1 MLPRIPS
8 FLRHVGPGVVTGAAD
23 DDPSGIATYTQAGAQ
38 FGTGLIWTVFL
49 SLPFMIAIQL
59 VSARIGRVTGKGLA
73 ANLRDHTPGPLLAL
87 VVGLLVVANTINI
100 AADIAAMGESLRLV
114 VGGSMRLHAV
124 AIGVVTV
131 LLQVFVPYRKLAP
144 LLKWLTLCLFAYVLA
159 VFMVQVPWG
168 QVLHDLVLPRLQ
180 WTSGYWMMVVALLG
194 TTISPYL
201 FFWQASQEVEEL
213 RLKGPG
219 HQGEAEIRADLKRVK
234 RDTVTGMVFSN
245 AIAFFIMVLGAVVFY
260 AAGVRD
266 IASAA
271 QAAQALRPLAGD
283 FAFALF
289 AGGIIA
295 TGLLAVPVL
304 ASSAAYAVAEA
315 FDWPEGLERR
325 WYEAKRF
332 YAILTVATLVGTALD
347 FTAIDPIQALYWS
360 AVINGVVAVP
370 IMVGLM
376 LLAGRVS
383 VMGRFTSGLKT
394 TWFGWGGALVMALA
408 VLMMLWDWGPGPR
421 CRTGAS
427 ADGGAGRRQRRA
439 HGGKAGVEAAGAV
452 GAEQVGAQHRAMP
465 QHQLQRLFAVRAG
478 LAHGAVGRH
487 VFGQEASLGEHALDH
502 LIRW

>member
-1 MLPRIPS
+1 MFKGLPS

-38 FGTGLIWTVFL
+38 FGTGLLWTVLL

-59 VSARIGRVTGKGLA
+59 VSARIGRVTGKGVA
-73 ANLRDHTPGPLLAL
+73 ANLREHTPRSFLMAM
-87 VVGLLVVANTINI
+87 VALLVVANTINI
-100 AADIAAMGESLRLV
+100 AADIAAMGEALQLV
-114 VGGSMRLHAV
+114 VGGGEHFHSV
-124 AIGVVTV
+124 AFGIITV

-144 LLKWLTLCLFAYVLA
+144 ILKWLTLFLFVYVIA

-168 QVLHDLVLPRLQ
+168 QVLYDLVIPKLQ
-180 WTSGYWMMVVALLG
+180 WTSGYWMMIVALLG

-213 RLKGPG
+213 RLKGG
-219 HQGEAEIRADLKRVK
+219 GRGTEAEIRDDLRRVK
-234 RDTVTGMVFSN
+234 QDTCIGMFFSN
-245 AIAFFIMVLGAVVFY
+245 AIAFFIMLLGAVVLY
-260 AAGVRD
+260 AAGIRD
-266 IASAA
+266 VTSAA
-271 QAAQALRPLAGD
+271 QAAQALRPLAGE

-315 FDWPEGLERR
+315 FGWPEGLERR

-332 YAILTVATLVGTALD
+332 YAIIAIATLVGTGLD
-347 FTAIDPIQALYWS
+347 FTAIDPMKALYWS

-376 LLAGRVS
+376 LLASKKS

-394 TWFGWGGALVMALA
+394 TWLGWGGVGVMGFA
-408 VLMMLWDWGPGPR
+408 VLMMFGDL
-421 CRTGAS
+421 
-427 ADGGAGRRQRRA
+427 
-439 HGGKAGVEAAGAV
+439 
-452 GAEQVGAQHRAMP
+452 
-465 QHQLQRLFAVRAG
+465 VRP
-478 LAHGAVGRH
+478 H
-487 VFGQEASLGEHALDH
+487 F
-502 LIRW
+502 